1 MSIKFDTFGPLLLSR
16 ADQIVTA
23 DELRTFSK
31 ALEGEKT
38 GLSKAI
44 GVYVFGLKDSKGE
57 IVPWYVGKS
66 DKGFSR
72 RFDEHS
78 KGRGENLYEKLA
90 KRMPTGDLQVFLIAR
105 LTPSEK
111 FMKAK
116 TAKSKTGSK
125 RKRTKPV
132 KSIDRLEFALIGTC
146 LAKNQDLINRSQK
159 TFHEDFHVPGY
170 MEGNNPSESASA
182 TSLRRTLRVKK
193 SK

>member
-16 ADQIVTA
+16 ADQIVSV
-23 DELRTFSK
+23 DELRTFSE
-31 ALEGEKT
+31 ALEGERK

-44 GVYVFGLKDSKGE
+44 GVYIFGLKNSKGE
-57 IVPWYVGKS
+57 ITPWYVGKT

-78 KGRGENLYEKLA
+78 RGKGENLFTKLA
-90 KRMPTGDLQVFLIAR
+90 KEMPKGDLQVFLIAR

-111 FMKAK
+111 FMKPK
-116 TAKSKTGSK
+116 KAKSKAGSQRHK
-125 RKRTKPV
+125 ITPV

-146 LAKNQDLINRSQK
+146 LAKNPDLINRSQK

-170 MEGNNPSESASA
+170 MEGNTPSKSTAA
-182 TSLRRTLRVKK
+182 RSLRRTLRAKK